1 MWVLLL
7 AASLL
12 VPAPALA
19 QSDRPTDD
27 DIKRLI
33 ERINQERDRFEDQ
46 LDSEL
51 KRKVLRG
58 PSGEVNVER
67 YLDDLQDN
75 VGKLKDRFKP
85 DYAASAEALTV
96 LRQGSDIHGYMSSQ
110 PPNLK
115 GASEWGRLAASLGH
129 LAVAYGTTFPLPEGA
144 HARRLNDREVR
155 QAADEVADSAD
166 RFKKEL
172 ENALKRDPSV
182 DQATRE
188 AAVREADQLKRD
200 AKTLSSRLGDRKPA
214 SGEAK
219 QLVERASRVQAAV
232 AGRSLS
238 PAAETAWGGLRSGLE
253 KVAQSFGLGPLR

>member
-1 MWVLLL
+1 VGFAL

-12 VPAPALA
+12 TSAPALA
-19 QSDRPTDD
+19 QTDRPTDQD
-27 DIKRLI
+27 VKRLI
-33 ERINQERDRFEDQ
+33 ERINDERDRFEDQ

-51 KRKVLRG
+51 KGKVLRA

-85 DYAASAEALTV
+85 EYSASAEALTV
-96 LRQGSDIHGYMSSQ
+96 LRQGSDIYGYMSSQ
-110 PPNLK
+110 APNLK
-115 GASEWGRLAASLGH
+115 GASEWGRLAASLGQ
-129 LAVAYGTTFPLPEGA
+129 LAAAYGTTFPLPADGR
-144 HARRLNDREVR
+144 ARRLNDREVR

-166 RFKKEL
+166 RFMKEL
-172 ENALKRDPSV
+172 DTALKSDPSV
-182 DQATRE
+182 DTATRE
-188 AAVREADQLKRD
+188 AAVKEVDQLRQD
-200 AKTLSSRLGDRKPA
+200 AKALSSRLGDRKPA

-238 PAAETAWGGLRSGLE
+238 PAAETAWGGVRSGVE